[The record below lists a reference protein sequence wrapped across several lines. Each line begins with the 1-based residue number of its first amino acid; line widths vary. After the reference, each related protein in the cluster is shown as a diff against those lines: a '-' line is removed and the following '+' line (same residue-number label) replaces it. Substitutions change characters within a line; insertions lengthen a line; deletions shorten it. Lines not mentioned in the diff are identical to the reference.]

1 MVDLRLDNHVAIITG
16 AGSGL
21 GKAHALSLASR
32 GASVLVND
40 VSRKD
45 ADEVVEQIVS
55 AGGRSAANYNSVL
68 NGDAIVQDAIQ
79 KLGRLDILVNSASIF
94 RDASFENM
102 TDKDWD
108 DIDAVLSKG
117 KSPGVFK
124 CTQAAWKIFRKQKYG
139 RIIMASSTAGLFG
152 NSRQCNYSAAT
163 LGAVGLTQTLAK
175 EGLKYNILV
184 NAIAPVTAADMT
196 ATTTSAEL
204 LQYLRPEH
212 VSPLVGLLV
221 HPINRESGSVFEVFA
236 GHVSKFRWE
245 RSPGAVLKCDET
257 FTPGAILKRWADIND
272 FSKPDHPT
280 KTADMVANLEAA
292 QKQDRND
299 PGEDVRYD
307 GKVAVITG
315 GGAGLG
321 RAYCIEFAKRGAA
334 VVVNDLVNPNSVVE
348 EIRASGGRAVG
359 NSSSVEDGASVIKTA
374 IDNFGRVDIL
384 VNNAGILRD
393 KAFINM
399 TEKQWDDIFNVHLR
413 GSYACTKAAY
423 PYMMKQ
429 KYGRIV
435 NTSSTSGVYGNYGQA
450 NYATAKMAIL
460 GFSRAVAEEGAK
472 YNIYVNTIGPS
483 AGTQLTRTVLSE
495 ELVHARKPEFV
506 APLVLA
512 LCSDK
517 VPDRPTGGLYEV
529 GCGWQGRTRWQ
540 RSEGHTFDIDQ
551 FTPENIRY
559 HWDKITNFADK
570 RADSPETLGDEQK
583 HIIGVIRRLMSRK
596 QSTSINGN
604 SYPAAPVAKL

>member
-21 GKAHALSLASR
+21 GKAHALYLASR

-45 ADEVVEQIVS
+45 ADEVVGQIVS
-55 AGGRSAANYNSVL
+55 AGGRSAVNYNSVL
-68 NGDAIVQDAIQ
+68 NGDVIVQDAIQ
-79 KLGRLDILVNSASIF
+79 KFGRLDILVNS
-94 RDASFENM
+94 
-102 TDKDWD
+102 
-108 DIDAVLSKG
+108 
-117 KSPGVFK
+117 VFK
-124 CTQAAWKIFRKQKYG
+124 CTRAAWKIFRKQKYG
-139 RIIMASSTAGLFG
+139 RIIMTSSTAGLFG
-152 NSRQCNYSAAT
+152 NSGQCNYSAAT

-221 HPINRESGSVFEVFA
+221 HPISRESGSVFEVFA

-280 KTADMVANLEAA
+280 KTADMVVNLEAA

-348 EIRASGGRAVG
+348 EILASGGRAVG

-399 TEKQWDDIFNVHLR
+399 TEKQWDDIFNVHLH
-413 GSYACTKAAY
+413 GTYACTKAAY

-460 GFSRAVAEEGAK
+460 GFSRALAEEGAK

-540 RSEGHTFDIDQ
+540 RSDGHTFDIDQ
-551 FTPENIRY
+551 FTPENIRD

-570 RADSPETLGDEQK
+570 CADSPETLGDEQK
-583 HIIGVIRRLMSRK
+583 HIIGVIRWLMSRK